1 MISTHR
7 SERMHAYFDKF
18 VHSRS
23 TLKQFMEQYDMV
35 MGNKIQKEFIA
46 IFQSK
51 NKVVKC
57 VSTFCWEKQFQRVY
71 TNSIFKLVQEQIN
84 RVMYCQVIPSEEVE
98 NEIGVDVIKVL
109 ERSIVNNYYWKEYTY
124 TVCWREIGEHISCN
138 CRKFEFR
145 GILCCHIMLVLAQKN
160 IQAVNE
166 RYVLRRWRK
175 DVNQRHSNIFFA
187 GGYPH
192 MTEEYKKFQ
201 EVEKFFQQCIEI
213 VMCSS
218 EKLEFIKERC
228 NEMKD
233 ELVN

>member
-98 NEIGVDVIKVL
+98 NEDVIKVL